1 MHGLDRPS
9 HDENIGEAL
18 TYDLAYNIVP
28 QNERSGP
35 LPMGLLW
42 LATQTSFSGMFIGFS
57 AQQSGQSLHDLLIG
71 CGIGVVCMCLYGILA
86 GYLGAVTGQM
96 QPFLARAVFGRFGS
110 ILVSLFLIVM
120 GSGWYSFQ
128 AVYTGQLLQGIFS
141 LTTSTVV
148 LAIVFTVLMAT
159 NNIIGFRGVGAFGR
173 FVAPFVFFIAV
184 YALYET
190 FAFTPSS
197 VIWAKP
203 HIADTTTIFATASVI
218 VGAGVYGNEPDV
230 WRFSRPRLWDVGIP
244 MAFAYA
250 LGLFLF
256 PAAGW
261 VMGLTAAGAT
271 PAQQASVIV
280 HYLFGSA
287 WFAAL
292 IVFLSQFALNDMNL
306 YESVNAMTNIFNIKR
321 YYSIAI
327 LLAAG
332 CLASVWMA
340 VSSSQEAFFIVAGI
354 GASTV
359 PTATTLMAIDVLLL
373 PRLFNIQRDLS
384 SVRNWRDLQSTN
396 WLGIAALLFGVA
408 VSVVLS
414 IPGNVLPNV
423 GLSIGLAPLEGWVAA
438 VILYLG
444 LIAAVRTKENFHA
457 AVGVRRV
464 EAAE

>member
-1 MHGLDRPS
+1 MHDLDHTR

-28 QNERSGP
+28 QDERRGP
-35 LPMGLLW
+35 IAMGLLW

-57 AQQSGQSLHDLLIG
+57 AQQSGQSLRDLLIG
-71 CGIGVVCMCLYGILA
+71 CGIGVACMCLYGILA

-96 QPFLARAVFGRFGS
+96 QPFLARTVFGRFGS
-110 ILVSLFLIVM
+110 IVVSVFLIIM

-128 AVYTGQLLQGIFS
+128 AVYTGQLFQGMFS
-141 LTTSTVV
+141 LSISTVV
-148 LAIVFTVLMAT
+148 LALFFTILMAT
-159 NNIIGFRGVGAFGR
+159 NNVIGFRGIGAFGR

-184 YALYET
+184 YALFET
-190 FAFTPSS
+190 FAYTPAS
-197 VIWAKP
+197 VIWATP
-203 HIADTTTIFATASVI
+203 HMADSTTILATASVV

-230 WRFSRPRLWDVGIP
+230 WRFSRPNLWQVGIP

-261 VMGLTAAGAT
+261 VMGLTSTGSN
-271 PAQQASVIV
+271 PAQQAHVIV

-287 WFAAL
+287 PFAAL
-292 IVFLSQFALNDMNL
+292 IVLLSQLALNDMNL
-306 YESVNAMTNIFNIKR
+306 YESINAVTNVLNIKR
-321 YYSIAI
+321 YYSIAA

-332 CLASVWMA
+332 CLASIWMA
-340 VSSSQEAFFIVAGI
+340 TSSSQDAFFIVAGV

-373 PRLFNIQRDLS
+373 PRIFGIRRDLS
-384 SVRNWRDLQSTN
+384 AVRNWRALEETN
-396 WLGIAALLFGVA
+396 WLGIVALLFGVV

-414 IPGNVLPNV
+414 IPGNVIPGF
-423 GLSIGLAPLEGWVAA
+423 GLSIGLAPLEGWIAA
-438 VILYLG
+438 VVLYLG
-444 LIAAVRTKENFHA
+444 MIAVVRTNENFHRV
-457 AVGVRRV
+457 VGVRAV